1 MTILKKLMIVTALL
15 AGGSSLAMA
24 QYGGPTGG
32 NRLVTAP
39 SGMPAYSL
47 AAPGPGY
54 VTSGTAHHGPTGYGG
69 PTGGNRLVTAPSGMP
84 AYGLAAPGP
93 SGTAHHHPIKD
104 HRRIYMSAKSRL

>member
-24 QYGGPTGG
+24 QQYGGPNGSQ
-32 NRLVTAP
+32 P
-39 SGMPAYSL
+39 L
-47 AAPGPGY
+47 A
-54 VTSGTAHHGPTGYGG
+54 
-69 PTGGNRLVTAPSGMP
+69 TAPSGMP